1 LSLSRGLKPPTP
13 SEEQRQGQK
22 QIPFG
27 NDKQKGQRRIFWL
40 RQNDDFKWLRQN
52 DDVKQAKS
60 TTEILAF
67 DFAQARMT
75 NEREHIPLMR
85 RVRA

>member
-1 LSLSRGLKPPTP
+1 MTSKNRQ
-13 SEEQRQGQK
+13 QRKQK
-22 QIPFG
+22 QIPCG
-27 NDKQKGQRRIFWL
+27 NDKQKGQIRRFWL

-52 DDVKQAKS
+52 DDVKQAKL

-75 NEREHIPLMR
+75 NEREHIPLI
-85 RVRA
+85 AEYAHEWGPSSPP